1 MVQIKCFINGLYSLN
16 NSNIPFGMGFQPLP
30 PLKEE
35 FRLNITFL
43 RLRFPLNFV
52 IYRRSLIKM
61 FGYNWPETPVTR
73 AARSLLQIL
82 TPHRT
87 LARIT

>member
-61 FGYNWPETPVTR
+61 FDIIGRKHLLHEPPGACYKY
-73 AARSLLQIL
+73 SLHTELS
-82 TPHRT
+82 H
-87 LARIT
+87 A